1 MGTKNPSENTEFKNV
16 TIIKVCLLKIEI
28 EISYCPRVILTGF
41 TNTSYKLICF
51 IAYFVFLHQFSHLY
65 IQTSEKEVD
74 LNKNCEENG
83 NSSENSNC
91 TF

>member
-16 TIIKVCLLKIEI
+16 TIIKVCLLKI
-28 EISYCPRVILTGF
+28 LTGF

-51 IAYFVFLHQFSHLY
+51 IAYFVFFTSIFQLY
-65 IQTSEKEVD
+65 IQTEKEVD

>member
-51 IAYFVFLHQFSHLY
+51 IAYFVFFY
-65 IQTSEKEVD
+65 INFPVIY
-74 LNKNCEENG
+74 
-83 NSSENSNC
+83 SNRKRSR
-91 TF
+91 FKQKF

>member
-16 TIIKVCLLKIEI
+16 TIIKVCLLK
-28 EISYCPRVILTGF
+28 ILTGF

>member
-51 IAYFVFLHQFSHLY
+51 ITYFVFFY
-65 IQTSEKEVD
+65 INFPSYIFKQK
-74 LNKNCEENG
+74 KK
-83 NSSENSNC
+83 
-91 TF
+91 